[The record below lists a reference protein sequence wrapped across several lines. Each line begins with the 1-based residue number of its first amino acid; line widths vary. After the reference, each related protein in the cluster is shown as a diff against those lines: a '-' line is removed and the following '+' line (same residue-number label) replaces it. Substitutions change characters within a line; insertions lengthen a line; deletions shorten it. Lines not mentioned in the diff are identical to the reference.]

1 MNIGNVHQLKAEIEK
16 QIIVSKHDVIL
27 AKEFL
32 LTNQDNK
39 INVLELMKTFV
50 QNQNIQEPTKFLLEE
65 NEKENIKVSARYI
78 SIHLAYC
85 EAVWSLIGS
94 NSFIIE
100 NTDSK
105 NYSPLSLGV
114 KIHYYSEFQSNTLE
128 FDELKIRLPF
138 FIHRAFSMRQSSKET
153 YLFTEPD
160 LTVFKDFPNVDEE
173 MKEAFRDSLK
183 CFNNDLYRPAIVM
196 AVTALEGAW
205 IQLGL
210 VLYELAKEKFGF
222 DQTKYESKIDY
233 LKGVTPITRKV
244 EDINKFY
251 SDYTHW
257 FKDISD
263 KTEINYKHL
272 NKFKEWSNTVL
283 GNRNSVH
290 YGVEPITELKYEA
303 VYAQLLSFKR
313 YIFDLSKLFQSAKDE
328 LL

>member
-1 MNIGNVHQLKAEIEK
+1 MRIDNVHQIKAEIER

-27 AKEFL
+27 AKELL

-39 INVLELMKTFV
+39 INVLELMEAFV
-50 QNQNIQEPTKFLLEE
+50 QSQNIKKPTKFFLKENEEE
-65 NEKENIKVSARYI
+65 NIQVSARYI

-100 NTDSK
+100 NPDSRF
-105 NYSPLSLGV
+105 YSPLSLNV
-114 KIHYYSEFQSNTLE
+114 KINCYDEFQEKTLE
-128 FDELKIRLPF
+128 FEELKIRLPF

-160 LTVFKDFPNVDEE
+160 LLVFKDFPGVDEE

-210 VLYELAKEKFGF
+210 ALYELAKEKFGY
-222 DQTKYESKIDY
+222 DQTNYETKIDY

-257 FKDISD
+257 FKDIAE
-263 KTEINYKHL
+263 KTDINHKHL
-272 NKFKEWSNTVL
+272 NKVKEWSNTVL

-313 YIFDLSKLFQSAKDE
+313 YIFDLVKLFQSVKDE
-328 LL
+328 L